1 MLLQG
6 HPILE
11 IRTDQ
16 LRQPPEEYML
26 RDIKPTFVEKLKQSY
41 KVM

>member
-1 MLLQG
+1 MELRG
-6 HPILE
+6 HPIFE
-11 IRTDQ
+11 IETVQ

-26 RDIKPTFVEKLKQSY
+26 RDIKPAFVEKLKQSY